1 MTEKVVSL
9 SGGLVLGMA
18 FALFLSVST
27 TQTMNQALD
36 FDYPSMSSLIG
47 VNDLQSYRSSSP
59 VHSTD
64 TTPSITVAPPS
75 QQEDRG
81 RIIRIATVT
90 ETTDPLDDA
99 STTSAAATAEV
110 LIPKTTSIASQV
122 DRSGTLQQMHRQH
135 SYIAA
140 SSSSSYSSVGQIAS
154 QSGNFT
160 AIADNGQGAGQA
172 GGQGGTPPSVIDN
185 KPQIC
190 GSPSIAQNDPRGGDI
205 EGEESGPAITGSNPG
220 PRDPDSSSNDT
231 RHHVDPHNPH
241 WNLNFH
247 ETEDDNGGH
256 HPDPHG
262 ADQFQ
267 QGHRPEV
274 D

>member
-64 TTPSITVAPPS
+64 TTPAVTVAPPS

-90 ETTDPLDDA
+90 ETTDPADAA
-99 STTSAAATAEV
+99 STTSSSSEA

-122 DRSGTLQQMHRQH
+122 DRGSTLQQMHRQH

-172 GGQGGTPPSVIDN
+172 GGQGGTPPSVVDN
-185 KPQIC
+185 KPQTS
-190 GSPSIAQNDPRGGDI
+190 GSPAVAQNDPGSGEN
-205 EGEESGPAITGSNPG
+205 EGEESGPAIAGFNPG
-220 PRDPDSSSNDT
+220 PRDPDSFSNNT
-231 RHHVDPHNPH
+231 RHHVDPYNPQ
-241 WNLNFH
+241 WNHNFH
-247 ETEDDNGGH
+247 ETEEGNGGH
-256 HPDPHG
+256 GPDPHG

>member
-64 TTPSITVAPPS
+64 TTPAINVAPPA

-99 STTSAAATAEV
+99 STTIAAATAAV

-122 DRSGTLQQMHRQH
+122 DRRSTLQQMHRQH
-135 SYIAA
+135 SYIAG
-140 SSSSSYSSVGQIAS
+140 SSSPAYTSVGQIAS

-160 AIADNGQGAGQA
+160 AIADNGQGVGQA

-185 KPQIC
+185 KPQTS
-190 GSPSIAQNDPRGGDI
+190 GTPSVAQNDPGSGEN
-205 EGEESGPAITGSNPG
+205 EGEESGPAIAGFNPG
-220 PRDPDSSSNDT
+220 PREPESSSNGS
-231 RHHVDPHNPH
+231 RHHVDPYNPQ
-241 WNLNFH
+241 WNNNFH
-247 ETEDDNGGH
+247 ETEDSHGGH
-256 HPDPHG
+256 GPDPHG
-262 ADQFQ
+262 ADQVQ

>member
-59 VHSTD
+59 ANSTD
-64 TTPSITVAPPS
+64 TTRGVTVAPPS

-90 ETTDPLDDA
+90 ETADPLDGA
-99 STTSAAATAEV
+99 STTSTSSSVA
-110 LIPKTTSIASQV
+110 LIPKTASIASQAE
-122 DRSGTLQQMHRQH
+122 RGTTLQQMHRQH

-172 GGQGGTPPSVIDN
+172 GGQGGTPPSEVDN
-185 KPQIC
+185 KPQTS
-190 GSPSIAQNDPRGGDI
+190 GSPAVAQNDPGSDES
-205 EGEESGPAITGSNPG
+205 EGEESGPAIAGFNPG
-220 PRDPDSSSNDT
+220 PRDPDSFTNNT
-231 RHHVDPHNPH
+231 RHHVDPHNPQ
-241 WNLNFH
+241 WNHNFH
-247 ETEDDNGGH
+247 ETEEGHGGH
-256 HPDPHG
+256 GPNPHG